1 MYKNIFEAERAITSL
16 ILKDNN
22 CSGHFRYA
30 YQPNTCKLDL
40 ITYNPVHKTHFLLH
54 TITGTTQLDTLNK
67 MYNYVFNLKKTLKSK
82 ENKISNYT
90 INWYNNENQE
100 TFNSSFYGISLIDV
114 IRKFYYGK
122 SQDSINIFNNKLNPI
137 S

>member
-40 ITYNPVHKTHFLLH
+40 ITYNPVHKTH
-54 TITGTTQLDTLNK
+54 
-67 MYNYVFNLKKTLKSK
+67 
-82 ENKISNYT
+82 
-90 INWYNNENQE
+90 
-100 TFNSSFYGISLIDV
+100 YGIHQREPQFVPYFVDANLPVFRS
-114 IRKFYYGK
+114 
-122 SQDSINIFNNKLNPI
+122 
-137 S
+137 